1 MTHLMRKPKL
11 HVYNLILEVT
21 RRCNMSCP
29 HCLRGE
35 PENKDM
41 QPDTINAVLANIA
54 SINTISF
61 TGGEPTLNPEAIR
74 HTLDTVKRN
83 KIPIQNIFIAING
96 SQVTDEFLKICDDW
110 HSYCITSSY
119 NPPEDT
125 YGLDLEKWQKRFTHE
140 DLSENII
147 GCTLTVSSDNFHDII
162 PMENLIKLATRNYV
176 YNLKA
181 NTKTFDQHSAI
192 IASGRALDNFDST
205 WLRQPIQTEL
215 EYDYDGTDSDQCRI
229 EELYINVN
237 GDILTNCD
245 LSYDDQEK
253 YRIGTISTENATNW
267 TDIIYNIIQTKED
280 KK

>member
-1 MTHLMRKPKL
+1 MQKPKL
-11 HVYNLILEVT
+11 HIYNLILEVT
-21 RRCNMSCP
+21 RRCNMSCS

-35 PENKDM
+35 PEDKNI
-41 QPDTINAVLANIA
+41 QPDTIDAVLANIT

-74 HTLDTVKRN
+74 HTLDTAKRN
-83 KIPIQNIFIAING
+83 KIPVQNIFIAING

-110 HSYCITSSY
+110 HSYCIASSY
-119 NPPEDT
+119 NLPKDT
-125 YGLDLEKWQKRFTHE
+125 YGLGLEEWQKRFTHE
-140 DLSENII
+140 DLSENMI
-147 GCTLTVSSDNFHDII
+147 GCTLTVSSDNFHDMI

-181 NTKTFDQHSAI
+181 NTKEFNECGRYPTI

-205 WLRQPIQTEL
+205 WMRQPIQTEL
-215 EYDYDGTDSDQCRI
+215 EYDYDGTNSDQCYI
-229 EELYINVN
+229 EELYINAN

-245 LSYDDQEK
+245 LSYNDQEE
-253 YRIGTISTENATNW
+253 YRIGTISTENAANW
-267 TDIIYNIIQTKED
+267 TDIIYDIIKEKEN